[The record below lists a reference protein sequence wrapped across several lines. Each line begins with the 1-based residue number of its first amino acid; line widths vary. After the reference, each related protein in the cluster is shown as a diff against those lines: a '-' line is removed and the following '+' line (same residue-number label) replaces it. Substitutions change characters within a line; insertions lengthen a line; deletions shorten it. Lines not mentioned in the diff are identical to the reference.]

1 MVNIEISPKQ
11 NQKNYGSSPTTVEI
25 HPINMITSSNQT
37 WQFGD
42 KNKPGDLSTQKNVAV
57 AGSSSLHIQY
67 GNSIDLDQVD
77 EVRFFVLKP
86 PSRLIPSGNST

>member
-1 MVNIEISPKQ
+1 V
-11 NQKNYGSSPTTVEI
+11 T
-25 HPINMITSSNQT
+25 
-37 WQFGD
+37 

-57 AGSSSLHIQY
+57 AGPSSLHIQY
-67 GNSIDLDQVD
+67 VNSIDFDQVD